1 MNLLSM
7 TFGKYMDANLCCFIP
22 GKIMDEIYNVL
33 RILKNTSPSNSRDQ
47 KDAPR
52 TYEVLQVWTL
62 EFIFHKKDLCWDRSF
77 HLYNVTSA
85 NQPCLRKSRFANLNV
100 FPQIEVLEHP
110 ALKIDGFSR
119 THRTHAGNAHAVK
132 SSQWKV

>member
-1 MNLLSM
+1 M

-62 EFIFHKKDLCWDRSF
+62 EFIFHKNNLSWDRSF
-77 HLYNVTSA
+77 HFGSWLMSTLSYELFLK
-85 NQPCLRKSRFANLNV
+85 QIDKSW
-100 FPQIEVLEHP
+100 
-110 ALKIDGFSR
+110 FS
-119 THRTHAGNAHAVK
+119 
-132 SSQWKV
+132 